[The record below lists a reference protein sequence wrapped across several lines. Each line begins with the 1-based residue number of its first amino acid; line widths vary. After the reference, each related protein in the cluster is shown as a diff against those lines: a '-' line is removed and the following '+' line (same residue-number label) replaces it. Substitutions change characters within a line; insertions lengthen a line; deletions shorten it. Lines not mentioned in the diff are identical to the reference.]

1 MVREGGAAVNND
13 RTVHASN
20 HEAEIVR
27 YDRAGKWYIEY
38 RDGDRRRIS
47 LRQAAKF
54 ACLLYVRDGVILTG
68 KPGGRAFDRAV
79 HQAAFDRAVHEM
91 SP

>member
-1 MVREGGAAVNND
+1 VPSDRSD

-38 RDGDRRRIS
+38 RGGARARLS
-47 LRQAAKF
+47 LQEAA
-54 ACLLYVRDGVILTG
+54 ACARHLYNQGGVILAG
-68 KPGGRAFDRAV
+68 QPGGRAFDRAI
-79 HQAAFDRAVHEM
+79 HQV
-91 SP
+91 

>member
-1 MVREGGAAVNND
+1 VNRVRPD
-13 RTVHASN
+13 RVVHASN

-47 LRQAAKF
+47 LEQAAKF
-54 ACLLYVRDGVILTG
+54 ALQLYERDGVILTG
-68 KPGGRAFDRAV
+68 KPGGRAFDRTI
-79 HQAAFDRAVHEM
+79 HEVK
-91 SP
+91 P

>member
-1 MVREGGAAVNND
+1 VVAPAD

-38 RDGDRRRIS
+38 RDDRPRRRLS
-47 LRQAAKF
+47 LQGAAEL
-54 ACLLYVRDGVILTG
+54 AVRLHRDGGVIIAG

-79 HQAAFDRAVHEM
+79 HEVAL
-91 SP
+91 